1 MASTALL
8 LLGSTSFVA
17 VPFPFLVFVTSLF
30 RRMTAF
36 TFTFGISVSAPAST
50 ATALAALAAM
60 MAAVMVTL
68 AVATI
73 WRQRGRT

>member
-8 LLGSTSFVA
+8 LLGTTSFVA
-17 VPFPFLVFVTSLF
+17 VAVPFLVSVTSLF
-30 RRMTAF
+30 RGMTAF

-50 ATALAALAAM
+50 ATALSALAAM

-68 AVATI
+68 TVATI
-73 WRQRGRT
+73 W